1 MQESTPHFS
10 ILKGRRGVG
19 PTKIPC
25 PTLEQGRAASAP
37 DHAETLL
44 KPLLVSFLSLHVLN
58 IYPRHYEGDIL

>member
-1 MQESTPHFS
+1 M
-10 ILKGRRGVG
+10 G

-44 KPLLVSFLSLHVLN
+44 KPLFLVSFLSLHVLN